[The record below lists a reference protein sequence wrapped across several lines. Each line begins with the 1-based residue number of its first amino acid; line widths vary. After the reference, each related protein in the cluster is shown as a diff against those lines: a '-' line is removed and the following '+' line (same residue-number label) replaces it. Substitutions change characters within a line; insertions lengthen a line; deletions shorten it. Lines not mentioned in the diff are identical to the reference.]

1 MRSGK
6 HGGCDD
12 GTLTAIPA
20 SQSSV
25 KLRFALVPLI
35 LALGGCLAI
44 PHLDVRSPQVSGS
57 VVDGVTWEPLADVR
71 VEFIENSALAV
82 LTDRQGEF
90 LIRLTRKPELFVP
103 LGGGSGFDIGAKILP
118 RLRVSLDGYAPLE
131 VDAAKIENLEW
142 FRHEAEGQAPP
153 TVDGPFFLRPIV
165 LERLPR

>member
-1 MRSGK
+1 M
-6 HGGCDD
+6 
-12 GTLTAIPA
+12 
-20 SQSSV
+20 
-25 KLRFALVPLI
+25 KLRFTLVLLL

-57 VVDGVTWEPLADVR
+57 VVDAATREPLADVR

-90 LIRLTRKPELFVP
+90 VIRMTRKPELFVS
-103 LGGGSGFDIGAKILP
+103 LAGGSEFDIGAKIPP

-142 FRHEAEGQAPP
+142 FRHEAEGQVPP
-153 TVDGPFFLRPIV
+153 AVDGPLFLRPIA